1 MAGHWI
7 IWDLI
12 ENLAAFFWF
21 RQWTGFWFLP
31 CYEWIHLK
39 YFVYQKVWKS
49 NVLLW
54 YLVCCVVYYI
64 ICRVYTNC
72 GKTIPKLNKKEA
84 RPIYMLVLTI
94 TQKFFMVLT
103 KSNLFH
109 CDFAGYVAGIYC
121 PNFSF
126 NPHRLG
132 TQPDLQL
139 NLETQKLS
147 FLIQRKFYNFINA
160 FSLSN
165 FLFSIKG
172 K

>member
-7 IWDLI
+7 IWDLV
-12 ENLAAFFWF
+12 ENLGAFFWF

-39 YFVYQKVWKS
+39 YFVYQKVWIS

-84 RPIYMLVLTI
+84 RPIYMLVLTNI
-94 TQKFFMVLT
+94 EVLFWFRQ
-103 KSNLFH
+103 NP
-109 CDFAGYVAGIYC
+109 IYFIVTLLDMWQEFIVLILVLI
-121 PNFSF
+121 PTD
-126 NPHRLG
+126 LG
-132 TQPDLQL
+132 H
-139 NLETQKLS
+139 S
-147 FLIQRKFYNFINA
+147 LISSWTWRPK
-160 FSLSN
+160 N
-165 FLFSIKG
+165 FLFSSKG
-172 K
+172 NFITSSMHFL

>member
-84 RPIYMLVLTI
+84 RPIYMLVLTNI
-94 TQKFFMVLT
+94 EVLFWFRQNPIYFIVT
-103 KSNLFH
+103 LLDMWQEFIVLILVLIPADLGHNL
-109 CDFAGYVAGIYC
+109 ISSWTWR
-121 PNFSF
+121 PRNF
-126 NPHRLG
+126 L
-132 TQPDLQL
+132 L
-139 NLETQKLS
+139 LS
-147 FLIQRKFYNFINA
+147 KGNFIT
-160 FSLSN
+160 SSMH
-165 FLFSIKG
+165 FL
-172 K
+172 